1 MVKNKNKGVKEPCAN
16 SLLRDLRRE
25 SAGVRLRLW
34 SFPRIIAVG
43 PIPVRQVPT
52 PPPFPYHP
60 ATAVVVR
67 LRLWIPPLRLAVALQ
82 WIRDKKCAIDGMNL
96 TNLEAE
102 SFLSTAPF
110 YSPTAV

>member
-1 MVKNKNKGVKEPCAN
+1 MVKNKNKGVKEPGAN

-25 SAGVRLRLW
+25 SAGARLRPW
-34 SFPRIIAVG
+34 PFPRKVIVAVG

-52 PPPFPYHP
+52 PPPLPYHP

-82 WIRDKKCAIDGMNL
+82 
-96 TNLEAE
+96 
-102 SFLSTAPF
+102 
-110 YSPTAV
+110 